1 MNVDLVLPYQ
11 NKWVAITPDNTKV
24 LASGKT
30 YKEVDM
36 ELKKKKIK
44 DAILSFILPFDKSY
58 SPNGKRLY

>member
-1 MNVDLVLPYQ
+1 MNTDLVLPYQ
-11 NKWVAITPDNTKV
+11 NKWVAITPDNTEV

-36 ELKKKKIK
+36 ELKKKKIN

-58 SPNGKRLY
+58 SPNGK